1 MRYLNGHWV
10 YRRSDFKT
18 SLFKHH
24 DGCVVDTGSCEK
36 PDSRR
41 LKGTELCELC
51 PNPHEVG
58 AHLSQLRG
66 QTATRHG
73 AKTTALTTSYLWWF
87 KDKHKVTLALDIT
100 THTYPL
106 EISIWEALSCHSHD
120 PSTWKQHKEVMKT
133 ISWLHKYL
141 HIKPLKSF
149 FFSTFGQYI
158 KCGRSIWGEDVIL
171 LYEVLE
177 SSLRESL
184 FSSNSPKHISSCL
197 DKTRCRNSRRLHCQ
211 ENANLS

>member
-51 PNPHEVG
+51 PNPHEVA

-149 FFSTFGQYI
+149 FFFHIWTIHQMWKEHLGWRCDI
-158 KCGRSIWGEDVIL
+158 IIWGTGIQSAWVT
-171 LYEVLE
+171 V
-177 SSLRESL
+177 
-184 FSSNSPKHISSCL
+184 
-197 DKTRCRNSRRLHCQ
+197 Q
-211 ENANLS
+211 